1 MNPHYM
7 MEILIDLISNRSM
20 MIHSILILIFSETM
34 KKQLPTIGMMKSIV
48 FSKRD
53 IFVSRISL
61 KKSTLF
67 SLNDMVSIQR
77 MTLSAKKN
85 I

>member
-1 MNPHYM
+1 
-7 MEILIDLISNRSM
+7 
-20 MIHSILILIFSETM
+20 M
-34 KKQLPTIGMMKSIV
+34 KKQLSTIGMMKSIV

-85 I
+85 M